1 MSQDPQCLTGNV
13 LTGDPVEF
21 PHADI
26 SHTDNQSAP
35 LVYIVVLNW
44 NGKEDTLECLQS
56 ISLIYYPA
64 LQVVVVDNGSDDD
77 STIAI
82 RENFPTVTI
91 LETGENLGYAGGN
104 NVGIQYALENSADYV
119 LVLNND
125 TVVDP
130 QMVRAFVDAALSLPE
145 GGIFCGK
152 IYFYSEPTRL
162 YYAGAT
168 FSKEKMD
175 FIVPAMGKVDN
186 SDGDFNTVKETDIAV
201 GCALFATREI
211 LEKVGVFDERFFL
224 VHEESDLCYR
234 ATRAGYKVF
243 FIPQAK
249 LWHKGS
255 VSFDGSDSPLMH
267 YFWARNRLLWA
278 EHHLSP
284 LNRLRLYGRILP
296 ELMTAILPKRVTTQ
310 STPIQFNRQA
320 LWALAT
326 WSRSLKRRLRAPAF
340 KAELY
345 GLRDYFLRR
354 FGNCPPKVRTLRQPK
369 RPT

>member
-1 MSQDPQCLTGNV
+1 MSQNPRCRLGNDLTCGF
-13 LTGDPVEF
+13 VEF

-26 SHTDNQSAP
+26 SHTDNQSAS

-56 ISLIYYPA
+56 ISFIYFPG
-64 LQVVVVDNGSDDD
+64 LQVVVVDNGSDDG

-104 NVGIQYALENSADYV
+104 NVGIQYALENDADYV

-130 QMVRAFVDAALSLPE
+130 QVVRAFVDAALSLPE

-152 IYFYSEPTRL
+152 IYFYSDPTRL
-162 YYAGAT
+162 YSTGAT

-175 FIVPAMGKVDN
+175 FVVPAMGKFDN
-186 SDGDFNTVKETDIAV
+186 SDGDFDTVKETDIAV
-201 GCALFATREI
+201 GCALFATREV

-234 ATRAGYKVF
+234 AMRAGYKVF

-278 EHHLSP
+278 EHHLSL
-284 LNRLRLYGRILP
+284 LNRFRLYGRVLS
-296 ELMTAILPKRVTTQ
+296 ELITAILPKRVTTR
-310 STPIQFNRQA
+310 STPISFDKQA

-326 WSRSLKRRLRAPAF
+326 WSKTLKRSLRAPVF

-345 GLRDYFLRR
+345 GLCDYFFRK
-354 FGNCPPKVRTLRQPK
+354 FGDCPPKVRALRQSK
-369 RPT
+369 KKT